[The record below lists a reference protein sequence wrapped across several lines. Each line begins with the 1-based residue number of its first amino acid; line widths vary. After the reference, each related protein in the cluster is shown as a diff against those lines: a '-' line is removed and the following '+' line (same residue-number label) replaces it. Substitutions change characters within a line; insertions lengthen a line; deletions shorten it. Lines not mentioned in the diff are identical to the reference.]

1 MPSPE
6 EFALAWARSCYVESR
21 GDGRRTL
28 DALLDQRLDDD
39 A

>member
-6 EFALAWARSCYVESR
+6 EFALAWSRSCYAESR
-21 GDGRRTL
+21 HDGRKTL